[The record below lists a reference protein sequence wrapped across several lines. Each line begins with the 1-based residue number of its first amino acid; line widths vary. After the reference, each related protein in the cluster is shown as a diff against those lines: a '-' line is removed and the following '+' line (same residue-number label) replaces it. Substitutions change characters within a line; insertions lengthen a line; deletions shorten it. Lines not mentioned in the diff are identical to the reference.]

1 MAKDVKENFEMGDR
15 IVLHVNV
22 LEMLLDEGYQDAQ
35 LRRWILYFPRVSFEK
50 TMGLL
55 REHPIMYLDSLCPC
69 DPKNLVELVIHCC
82 FDPPR
87 GEQLQYK
94 DNYVEVAKEFL
105 AQ

>member
-1 MAKDVKENFEMGDR
+1 MGDR

-55 REHPIMYLDSLCPC
+55 REHPIMHLDSLCPC
-69 DPKNLVELVIHCC
+69 DQRKKVKLVILCC
-82 FDPPR
+82 FDPSR
-87 GEQLQYK
+87 WEQLLYL
-94 DNYVEVAKEFL
+94 DP
-105 AQ
+105 